1 MNEYN
6 KKEIH
11 WYTEQTSSYQWGKG
25 RSKGQ
30 EKKRR
35 LRSKQLLGIK
45 WKRYKEVMYNTGN
58 IITSIFY
65 NNFIINKFIIILFI
79 KIQRVS
85 ML

>member
-35 LRSKQLLGIK
+35 LRSK
-45 WKRYKEVMYNTGN
+45 
-58 IITSIFY
+58 
-65 NNFIINKFIIILFI
+65 
-79 KIQRVS
+79 
-85 ML
+85 